1 MVELEAEILRRR
13 KAPRLRMT
21 WTFGLQWERRAVHAP
36 FDHKSEKNRSPVLR
50 KSRAKARR
58 MGVRGIQEK
67 AHPSLRLPATG
78 KLGMTMLLARL
89 RRRPLQK

>member
-1 MVELEAEILRRR
+1 
-13 KAPRLRMT
+13 
-21 WTFGLQWERRAVHAP
+21 
-36 FDHKSEKNRSPVLR
+36 
-50 KSRAKARR
+50 